1 VKRDDPAVLTER
13 LERYVRRVF
22 PEWAVPIVLEDLAAW
37 RIPYEDE
44 PPSER
49 LLAAVV
55 LLADGDA
62 DGLRAGFALGEV
74 DWRDLLVAAGLAHG
88 DWPDELDRRL
98 G

>member
-1 VKRDDPAVLTER
+1 VLTGR

-22 PEWAVPIVLEDLAAW
+22 PAWAVPIILEDLTNW

-55 LLADGDA
+55 LLADGDP
-62 DGLRAGFALGEV
+62 DGLRDGFELAAA
-74 DWRDLLVAAGLAHG
+74 DWRDLLVASGLARA
-88 DWPDELDRRL
+88 DWADELDRRL
-98 G
+98 GR